1 MPSNQSGRA
10 ADARGEILAAATRLF
25 AAHGFDGVSL
35 QDLADA
41 VGLRKPSL
49 LYHFSS
55 KEELRQAVLDDVLAR
70 WNETLPA
77 ILLATT
83 GEDQFTGVTKEL
95 VGFFARDPD
104 RARLI
109 IREALDRP
117 ADMRERLARNVS
129 PVVVKLAHYLR
140 SGQARGNLQEDVD
153 PEAYL
158 FQAIS
163 LFICGVAFTDAFGSL
178 MPKRAREGAP
188 KERLTR
194 ELLRIGKSALF
205 KPPPAGPEGQEG

>member
-153 PEAYL
+153 PEAFREESEWRHRLEEEYL
-158 FQAIS
+158 MYHHEF
-163 LFICGVAFTDAFGSL
+163 
-178 MPKRAREGAP
+178 RERSRRIPSPGWRS
-188 KERLTR
+188 EYVEEIRDLGYDT
-194 ELLRIGKSALF
+194 LLGD
-205 KPPPAGPEGQEG
+205 